1 MSLTS
6 KENELYNIDYLA
18 LDFGLYPDSNNLQL
32 WLTEKQQRNIN
43 NNENIIIMD
52 LNTSLMSTSEW
63 DVVLDNILLAKR
75 CITL

>member
-1 MSLTS
+1 MSSTS

-18 LDFGLYPDSNNLQL
+18 LDFGLLPDSNNLRL
-32 WLTEKQQRNIN
+32 WLTEKQQLN
-43 NNENIIIMD
+43 NNNIIIMD